1 MNVSEFI
8 ISNNINKY
16 IEISK
21 IVSIYKKLS

>member
-1 MNVSEFI
+1 MNVSEFK

-16 IEISK
+16 IEIYK